1 MDGFHLQASIAC
13 GCIPAH
19 ERGESMPFDK
29 RGDQG
34 TFGNPKIVR
43 GPKFLQ
49 GGFLVKTG
57 RGLRRVVKPD
67 GHRVGINGLKSE
79 KVPAVLVDWMTDKE

>member
-1 MDGFHLQASIAC
+1 
-13 GCIPAH
+13 
-19 ERGESMPFDK
+19 MPIGNRK
-29 RGDQG
+29 GDQS

-49 GGFLVKTG
+49 GDCLVKTG

-67 GHRVGINGLKSE
+67 GHRVGIDGLKSE
-79 KVPAVLVDWMTDKE
+79 KVPALLVDWMTDKE